1 MLKMNK
7 LIVLIIF
14 LFCGFKSY
22 PCDCSGVPTVTKNW
36 ESASDVFKGE
46 IIKVDSLLYG
56 NNGAKIYSFTVKI
69 LKPYK
74 LEVFQGRELRTIISQ
89 SSSSCD
95 FLFQV
100 GKVYLIYAKEESQTL
115 ACSICSRTTKLENV
129 EKEEIETLEK
139 LYSKYQS
146 DTTGVRII
154 KLESN
159 TEYQIGLVKNSFED
173 KLKIKEQI
181 IFGLLVLI
189 SLLIIIIIVITLQ
202 KRKNSR

>member
-1 MLKMNK
+1 MNK
-7 LIVLIIF
+7 IIILIIF

-22 PCDCSGVPTVTKNW
+22 SCDCSGLPTVAKNW
-36 ESASDVFKGE
+36 ESANDVFTGE

-74 LEVFQGRELRTIISQ
+74 SEIFQGRELRTIISQ

-100 GKVYLIYAKEESQTL
+100 GKVYLIYAKAESQTL
-115 ACSICSRTTKLENV
+115 ACSICSRTNKLENI
-129 EKEEIETLEK
+129 EKEEIQTLEK

-146 DTTGVRII
+146 DTTAVRII

-159 TEYQIGLVKNSFED
+159 TEYQIGLIKNSYED

-181 IFGLLVLI
+181 IFGLLVPI
-189 SLLIIIIIVITLQ
+189 TLLIIIIIVIVLQ

>member
-7 LIVLIIF
+7 FIVLIIF
-14 LFCGFKSY
+14 LFFGFKSY
-22 PCDCSGVPTVTKNW
+22 PCDCSGVPTVAKNW

-46 IIKVDSLLYG
+46 ILKVDSLLYG

-129 EKEEIETLEK
+129 KKEEIETLEK

-189 SLLIIIIIVITLQ
+189 SLFIIIIIVITLQ